1 MAITEQIK
9 TNYSFILKCMAALAT
24 GALLTL
30 AIVATFTMKTTAIV
44 APILF
49 SAAAT
54 GVAGGMAVA
63 AAPILPIA
71 AMLAILGGICLLPF
85 CFGNSCTAS
94 RHVHT
99 ASWGTPF
106 SFYPPASSHVHGGD
120 VFTGHVHGHPQS
132 HSGPYHSHSNSW
144 NHHGHGFNSGPHHG
158 HF

>member
-30 AIVATFTMKTTAIV
+30 GIVAAFMMKTTALV

-49 SAAAT
+49 SAVAT

-63 AAPILPIA
+63 AAPILPIV

-106 SFYPPASSHVHGGD
+106 SFYPPASSHVHSGSILTG
-120 VFTGHVHGHPQS
+120 GHVHGHSQP
-132 HSGPYHSHSNSW
+132 HSGPYHSHSHSG
-144 NHHGHGFNSGPHHG
+144 NHHGHDFGSTHHG